1 MFIYEKD
8 GKLNIQ
14 FGASQIPAEQPDIV
28 FEKVEDV
35 TKIIV
40 DGTTLDI
47 DGAVGPVGPTGPQG
61 PQGPQGPKGETGAE
75 GPVGP
80 TGPTGPTGPAA

>member
-8 GKLNIQ
+8 GKLNVQ
-14 FGASQIPAEQPDIV
+14 FGPGQIPAEQPDIV

-35 TKIIV
+35 TKIVV
-40 DGTTLDI
+40 DGATLDI
-47 DGAVGPVGPTGPQG
+47 DGAVGPVGPTGA
-61 PQGPQGPKGETGAE
+61 TGAT

-80 TGPTGPTGPAA
+80 TGAAA